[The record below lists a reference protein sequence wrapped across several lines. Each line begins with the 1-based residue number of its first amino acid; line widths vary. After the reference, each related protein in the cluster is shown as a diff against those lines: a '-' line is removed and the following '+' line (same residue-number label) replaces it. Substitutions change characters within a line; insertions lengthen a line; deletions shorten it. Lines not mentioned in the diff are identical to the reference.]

1 MRHILLILLITLL
14 NIPLDSIA
22 LKPEYNYIGRTL
34 AEALADFCKRNPDIK
49 VSFIYDELE
58 DYRVKESVRS
68 DNPLEI
74 LKTIVALNP
83 VSVTEDGNDIYI
95 EAMQRGRYRY
105 TGRTVDALSGEP
117 VGFATV
123 MVLNPKDSTTVT
135 YGITDEHGNFS
146 IPCDR
151 KKILARISSVG
162 YHTVYLPNP
171 SFSMGD
177 VRMNVQSV
185 ELRGITA
192 RADTR
197 YVQSDRVVYIPSTR
211 EKRAADNG
219 LSLLRFMSIPS
230 IRVSAI
236 GNSVSTLS
244 GGEVALFIDY
254 ARASDEDIKGMRPED
269 VKRVEVLDYPAD
281 PRFEGVAYAINFIMA
296 KYEYGGYT
304 SLSAQQGVLFPDW
317 GYYSLSSKFS
327 KGKMT
332 YDIFTGYDRFNSSH
346 ENSASKTFYDLDG
359 GEVERTL
366 AIDKS
371 EVENNEMY
379 LSARVKYASEATMVS
394 NQFSIRDNEFPH
406 SNRLEHTA
414 YNPALYPSG
423 LAESKNKRSSLT
435 PSWNGNWQ
443 FSFPRSLQ
451 LVVTPSAK
459 YSRNTSRS
467 FFSEDNIEN
476 ISNVKEDEWSANLGV
491 SITKKF
497 SQHSLTF
504 RLNGDLGGD
513 RLRYTG
519 SNPAEITYHDE
530 AVGAYIRGNLRFGK
544 LRLNPSVKF
553 YYKWTSFG
561 DEHYTQP
568 IPGYYISG
576 GINFNRKH
584 QLSFS
589 SEMSN
594 WTVGVA
600 YRSPNTVVQNLLDAV
615 KGNPKLKSWLYN
627 SADVGYTWLPLQ
639 WLNLS
644 AFVDYKRHIRPMD
657 YIFYPTEINGREM
670 MLRTYIKEGYFQ
682 IITEGIGAT
691 VRLFDNS
698 LTLQGD
704 VKVASY
710 RKGGRMPYQR
720 TVVNSSLSA
729 NYYFGNFYLR
739 GYFEFGE
746 KETTRSERY
755 YDRPCYYLLSGGW
768 GIKGWRISVDLK
780 NIFRSDYLK
789 GESYMDYGN
798 YRAYNSYYGIPYR
811 RNIMFNISYT
821 FKYGKKVREENIDRG
836 SSSNS
841 GIVF

>member
-1 MRHILLILLITLL
+1 M
-14 NIPLDSIA
+14 
-22 LKPEYNYIGRTL
+22 
-34 AEALADFCKRNPDIK
+34 
-49 VSFIYDELE
+49 
-58 DYRVKESVRS
+58 
-68 DNPLEI
+68 
-74 LKTIVALNP
+74 
-83 VSVTEDGNDIYI
+83 
-95 EAMQRGRYRY
+95 
-105 TGRTVDALSGEP
+105 
-117 VGFATV
+117 
-123 MVLNPKDSTTVT
+123 
-135 YGITDEHGNFS
+135 
-146 IPCDR
+146 
-151 KKILARISSVG
+151 
-162 YHTVYLPNP
+162 
-171 SFSMGD
+171 
-177 VRMNVQSV
+177 
-185 ELRGITA
+185 
-192 RADTR
+192 
-197 YVQSDRVVYIPSTR
+197 
-211 EKRAADNG
+211 
-219 LSLLRFMSIPS
+219 
-230 IRVSAI
+230 
-236 GNSVSTLS
+236 
-244 GGEVALFIDY
+244 
-254 ARASDEDIKGMRPED
+254 
-269 VKRVEVLDYPAD
+269 
-281 PRFEGVAYAINFIMA
+281 
-296 KYEYGGYT
+296 
-304 SLSAQQGVLFPDW
+304 
-317 GYYSLSSKFS
+317 
-327 KGKMT
+327 
-332 YDIFTGYDRFNSSH
+332 
-346 ENSASKTFYDLDG
+346 
-359 GEVERTL
+359 
-366 AIDKS
+366 
-371 EVENNEMY
+371 
-379 LSARVKYASEATMVS
+379 
-394 NQFSIRDNEFPH
+394 
-406 SNRLEHTA
+406 
-414 YNPALYPSG
+414 
-423 LAESKNKRSSLT
+423 
-435 PSWNGNWQ
+435 
-443 FSFPRSLQ
+443 
-451 LVVTPSAK
+451 
-459 YSRNTSRS
+459 
-467 FFSEDNIEN
+467 
-476 ISNVKEDEWSANLGV
+476 
-491 SITKKF
+491 
-497 SQHSLTF
+497 
-504 RLNGDLGGD
+504 GGD

-627 SADVGYTWLPLQ
+627 SADIGYTWLPLQ

-704 VKVASY
+704 LKVASY

-720 TVVNSSLSA
+720 TVVNSNLSA

-746 KETTRSERY
+746 KEATWSERY

-780 NIFRSDYLK
+780 NIFRSDFLK

-798 YRAYNSYYGIPYR
+798 YRAYNSYYGIAYR